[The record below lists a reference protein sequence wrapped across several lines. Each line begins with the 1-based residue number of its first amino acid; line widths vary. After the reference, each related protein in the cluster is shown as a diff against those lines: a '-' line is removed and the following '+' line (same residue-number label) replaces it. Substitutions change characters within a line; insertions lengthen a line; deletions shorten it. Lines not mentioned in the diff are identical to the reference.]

1 MGLDMYLNAR
11 YYVGGKSN
19 TVKIEKIDYYGEVVK
34 KTLRDVKT
42 ISYKVGYWRK
52 ANAIHKWF
60 VDNCQDRND
69 DCKEYY
75 VSEDDLKKLKET
87 CELVLASR
95 GTAYEKKVVSEN
107 LPPCEGFFF
116 GSTDIDDYYFQDLE
130 ETIKIVEKA
139 LEEIEGND
147 VDIYYQSSW

>member
-11 YYVGGKSN
+11 YYVYGKSN
-19 TVKIEKIDYYGEVVK
+19 TVKIEKIDYDGKVVE
-34 KTLRDVKT
+34 KTIRNVKT
-42 ISYKVGYWRK
+42 VSYGVGYWRK

-60 VDNCQDRND
+60 VDNCQDGND
-69 DCKEYY
+69 DCKDYY

-87 CELVLASR
+87 CEFVLAFR
-95 GTAYEKKVVSEN
+95 GTTDEKKVVSEN

-116 GSTDIDDYYFQDLE
+116 GSTDIDEYYFQDLE

-139 LEEIEGND
+139 LKEIEEND
-147 VDIYYQSSW
+147 AEIYYSSSW